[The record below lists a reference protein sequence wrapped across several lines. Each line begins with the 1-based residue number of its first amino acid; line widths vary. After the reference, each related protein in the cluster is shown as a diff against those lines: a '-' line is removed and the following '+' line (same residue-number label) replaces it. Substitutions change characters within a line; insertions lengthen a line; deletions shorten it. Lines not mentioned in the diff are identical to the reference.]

1 MSTTTITAYQA
12 THRFARISVRK
23 VRPLLDLIRGHY
35 ADDALD
41 VLKYMPHRG
50 ARLIEQ
56 VLKSAMANAEEKGV
70 RNVGE
75 LVVTD
80 ARGDGGP
87 MFKRLMPRARGM
99 AYLIRRRTAHIAI
112 GLSTLEDWLAKPHEA
127 TDQDQDDA
135 SDR

>member
-1 MSTTTITAYQA
+1 MTPIVDYTAQ
-12 THRFARISVRK
+12 HRFARISVRK
-23 VRPLLDLIRGHY
+23 LLPLLDLIRNKY

-50 ARLIEQ
+50 ARMIER
-56 VLKSAMANAEEKGV
+56 VIKSAMANAEDQGV

-75 LVVTD
+75 LVVVD

-99 AYLIRRRTAHIAI
+99 AYMVRRRSSHITI
-112 GLSTLEDWLAKPHEA
+112 GLADLNAAPAARD
-127 TDQDQDDA
+127 
-135 SDR
+135 